1 MGIGVYV
8 YTFTHVYIYIMCVY
22 VLESY
27 TLYVCDYKN
36 NRQGLLLLLLRV
48 YESIKFCK
56 STNQATKNTHMNYK

>member
-1 MGIGVYV
+1 M
-8 YTFTHVYIYIMCVY
+8 Y

-36 NRQGLLLLLLRV
+36 NRQGLLLLLSRV

-56 STNQATKNTHMNYK
+56 SEYKASYQEHPHELQIKLLFSDYCIINDK